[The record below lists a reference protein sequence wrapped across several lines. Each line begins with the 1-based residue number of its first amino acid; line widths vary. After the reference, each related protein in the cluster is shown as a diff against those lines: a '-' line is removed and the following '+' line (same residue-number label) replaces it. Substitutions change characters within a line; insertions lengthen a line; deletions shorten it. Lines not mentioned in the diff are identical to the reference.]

1 MTNVLYAS
9 KMTLTWHPISKLLTF
24 CNLVSFIPSSVMVLV
39 CCESVV
45 SFVVLKQ
52 TPDITPWPGKSS
64 IYKQE
69 SSIDNP
75 FPKQPLWLRSPRQSR
90 LSQGKD
96 WEQRQPVS
104 TLECNRTWTTT
115 SPDDLVRGPSW
126 PPAWGIHLWEH
137 QVSQLFHNEGFPE
150 GILTVSNDHQS
161 NLLMTR
167 NYMTY
172 CCTFN
177 EPQSDSFIKS
187 SGTLVNC
194 WFPGNL
200 KNKTTTSSLQCT
212 YSKSPRA

>member
-1 MTNVLYAS
+1 M
-9 KMTLTWHPISKLLTF
+9 
-24 CNLVSFIPSSVMVLV
+24 
-39 CCESVV
+39 
-45 SFVVLKQ
+45 VLKQ
-52 TPDITPWPGKSS
+52 TPDITHWPVSS
-64 IYKQE
+64 STYKQE
-69 SSIDNP
+69 SSVDNSSLNNLCESVP
-75 FPKQPLWLRSPRQSR
+75 TRQSR
-90 LSQGKD
+90 LSRGKD
-96 WEQRQPVS
+96 WEQRQPFS
-104 TLECNRTWTTT
+104 TLQCNRTWATT
-115 SPDDLVRGPSW
+115 SQDGLVRGLSW

-137 QVSQLFHNEGFPE
+137 QVFQLFHNKGFPE

-167 NYMTY
+167 NYMIY

-200 KNKTTTSSLQCT
+200 KNKTMTSTLQCT